1 MPSPSGS
8 AAVLKQSLSPPVEFT
23 LYVRRLIGPVAVHV
37 HVDFNAS
44 KSANGLRLFAGP
56 PFVRGSAHI
65 AIEASGTI
73 SGTAIGRNFGNGFAL
88 TSTQSTSPHSSPAG
102 HDGFRDTFPAR
113 VEGVHSVTFT
123 DEEEAICPSLV
134 VTIERT
140 AGGQFRPAPM
150 SASCSPLR
158 IQRYSMVVSGAGS
171 KVTVQM
177 PSPSSSV
184 ASELP
189 RPSPSYDR

>member
-8 AAVLKQSLSPPVEFT
+8 AAGETITTPPVEFT

-88 TSTQSTSPHSSPAG
+88 TLDTASTFTAFLVSAQGTTGSGHSPA
-102 HDGFRDTFPAR
+102 
-113 VEGVHSVTFT
+113 E
-123 DEEEAICPSLV
+123 LK
-134 VTIERT
+134 
-140 AGGQFRPAPM
+140 
-150 SASCSPLR
+150 ASTRS
-158 IQRYSMVVSGAGS
+158 
-171 KVTVQM
+171 
-177 PSPSSSV
+177 PSPMRKGD
-184 ASELP
+184 LP
-189 RPSPSYDR
+189 ILGSHY